1 MILMYFIRNLFLLVA
16 LPGDVE
22 LMVRMKETIDGQR
35 DELRQLN
42 GEVQSQKREVD
53 AVSTRSLCP
62 KAAYTPCLAVTMST
76 DKLPDWLEP
85 LVKVEN

>member
-1 MILMYFIRNLFLLVA
+1 
-16 LPGDVE
+16 
-22 LMVRMKETIDGQR
+22 MVRMKETIDGQR

-62 KAAYTPCLAVTMST
+62 KAAYQRCSLKKYSENMQQIYRRTPIPKC
-76 DKLPDWLEP
+76 DFN
-85 LVKVEN
+85 KVAAYFQKSFS

>member
-1 MILMYFIRNLFLLVA
+1 MILIYFTWNPFSFVA

-22 LMVRMKETIDGQR
+22 VMVRMKETIDSQR

-53 AVSTRSLCP
+53 AVSILSL
-62 KAAYTPCLAVTMST
+62 YLLIQIRIFRMEIQ
-76 DKLPDWLEP
+76 L
-85 LVKVEN
+85 LVPNSLH

>member
-1 MILMYFIRNLFLLVA
+1 
-16 LPGDVE
+16 
-22 LMVRMKETIDGQR
+22 MVRMKETIDGQR

-62 KAAYTPCLAVTMST
+62 KAAYQRCS
-76 DKLPDWLEP
+76 
-85 LVKVEN
+85 

>member
-62 KAAYTPCLAVTMST
+62 KAAYQRCS
-76 DKLPDWLEP
+76 
-85 LVKVEN
+85 